1 MSARELLDIYEAR
14 GGEDVYEQAR
24 KAYEAALAAAPDD
37 PVLLRDFGY
46 LQECHGRRALDAA
59 VTSYERAIELDPG
72 DEKTH
77 FQLIHAMTALG
88 RQEEAIARYENTT
101 QFRLLA
107 SAYLAARDYDA
118 ARRAVEAG
126 LADSPE
132 DATLAALEGDLL
144 AATGDTTAALAAW
157 QRALELD
164 QDNISGHYS
173 RAFLLEREGRPGE
186 ALDEWRAILAWAQ
199 ARGYDLDAE
208 WPRREIDRLQTQLGA

>member
-24 KAYEAALAAAPDD
+24 TAYEAALAAAPDD
-37 PVLLRDFGY
+37 PVLLRDYGY

-59 VTSYERAIELDPG
+59 VTSYERAIALDPG

-77 FQLIHAMTALG
+77 FQLIHAMAALG
-88 RQEEAIARYENTT
+88 RQEEAITRYENAT
-101 QFRLLA
+101 QYRLLA

-118 ARRAVEAG
+118 ARRAVQAG

-186 ALDEWRAILAWAQ
+186 ALDEWRAILAWSQ

-208 WPRREIDRLQTQLGA
+208 